1 MRKTTLATPD
11 CTKIKVIHPPRQVVT
26 SSDAHEGIDRLQLG
40 ETIMIRAATFA
51 LATLIAAPAIAGGTS
66 KDIVDTAAGTDGFS
80 TLVAAVRAA
89 GLVDTLKGDGP
100 FTVFAPT
107 DEAFAA
113 LPAGT
118 VESLLLPENKEQLIS
133 ILTYHVVPGK
143 VMSTDLVDDMTAA
156 TVQGTDIMI
165 DLDNGVMINDASVAA
180 ADIVTSN
187 GVIHVIDKVIL
198 PAG

>member
-1 MRKTTLATPD
+1 
-11 CTKIKVIHPPRQVVT
+11 
-26 SSDAHEGIDRLQLG
+26 
-40 ETIMIRAATFA
+40 MIRAATFA
-51 LATLIAAPAIAGGTS
+51 LATLIAAPAIAGGTT

-80 TLVAAVRAA
+80 TLVAAVQAA

-118 VESLLLPENKEQLIS
+118 VESLLLPENKEKLIS